1 MSYLVPESTLFY
13 VHPAGSH
20 TYVQDYECVR
30 MWNHGR
36 KIQNSTSKDKDVF
49 SKDQELFRKDNGLL
63 GKEQELFLVGSNK
76 EVFRQKSVTSVT
88 ASLNLLINRN
98 LQVWRIVWQIGDG
111 LFICHNIQ
119 IKRYSANQSLEARLK
134 SSQQTV
140 SNYIPKSQAY
150 SGIESSTGWN
160 SLFHQYGIIYSTVR
174 NYLFQPDKTICSALM
189 EQVIPLRKAIC
200 S

>member
-20 TYVQDYECVR
+20 TYVQDYECVLI
-30 MWNHGR
+30 WNHGR

-98 LQVWRIVWQIGDG
+98 LQVWRIVWQMCDG
-111 LFICHNIQ
+111 LLSVTRCLNHVN
-119 IKRYSANQSLEARLK
+119 
-134 SSQQTV
+134 V
-140 SNYIPKSQAY
+140 
-150 SGIESSTGWN
+150 
-160 SLFHQYGIIYSTVR
+160 YGIISSMSGFQSYTVIGLCCIIHCGIVCSTIR
-174 NYLFQPDKTICSALM
+174 NKWLSAV
-189 EQVIPLRKAIC
+189 E
-200 S
+200 